1 MTNWEKPFLIS
12 FKQAF
17 FTDSELSRTPV
28 DTNICIYLFR
38 GKYAVK
44 DKINEVGIE
53 NCAIS
58 EITLAELIYGA
69 ESSSNPTKNHNLIR
83 ELTEQIVTI
92 SILDSVT
99 EYGRQKSRL
108 RKQGLL
114 ISDFDLLIGS
124 TAIANDLIM
133 VTQNVRE
140 FERLERIKLVNW
152 IDAS

>member
-1 MTNWEKPFLIS
+1 
-12 FKQAF
+12 
-17 FTDSELSRTPV
+17 
-28 DTNICIYLFR
+28 
-38 GKYAVK
+38 VK